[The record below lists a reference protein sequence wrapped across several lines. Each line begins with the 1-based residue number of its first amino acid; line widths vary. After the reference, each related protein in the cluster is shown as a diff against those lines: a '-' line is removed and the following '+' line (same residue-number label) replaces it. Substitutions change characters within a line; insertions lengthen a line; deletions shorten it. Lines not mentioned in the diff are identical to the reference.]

1 MVVLWNGDGGIGF
14 SVVLVNLIARYT
26 IWLPRRY
33 KKVKKKKKNWE
44 KKIKVYLVTI
54 KKKKERNGKHKKII
68 IIINKQIKR

>member
-33 KKVKKKKKNWE
+33 KKVKKNKNWE

-54 KKKKERNGKHKKII
+54 KKKEKRKEMVNIKK
-68 IIINKQIKR
+68 

>member
-26 IWLPRRY
+26 IWLPRRH
-33 KKVKKKKKNWE
+33 KKVKKIKKFGK

-54 KKKKERNGKHKKII
+54 KKKERKKW
-68 IIINKQIKR
+68 

>member
-1 MVVLWNGDGGIGF
+1 MVGLWNGDGGIGF

-33 KKVKKKKKNWE
+33 KKVKKIKKFGK

-54 KKKKERNGKHKKII
+54 KKRKKEMVNIKK
-68 IIINKQIKR
+68 